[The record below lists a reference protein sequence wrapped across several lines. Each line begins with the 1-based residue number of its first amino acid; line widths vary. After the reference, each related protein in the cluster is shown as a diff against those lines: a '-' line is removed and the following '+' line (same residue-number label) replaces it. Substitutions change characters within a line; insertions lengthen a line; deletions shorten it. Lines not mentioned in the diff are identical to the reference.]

1 MFLGT
6 NTNKSH
12 QTIPYNRKK
21 QPPHH
26 CVPAEITLPLHRNNT
41 VYFMAGIYLH
51 IPFCKR
57 RCIYCDFF
65 STTQADKRR
74 EYIQAL
80 CRELEMRK
88 DYLQGE
94 NIETIYLGG
103 GTPSQLEKEDFEQ
116 LFETIFRIY
125 PVNDQAEITL
135 EANPDDLTPEYL
147 KMLSQQPFNRLS
159 MGIQTFNEHTLKLLH
174 RRHTAQQAI
183 EAFYQSREA
192 GFRNISIDLIY
203 GLPDETDQRWERDL
217 QQAVGLD
224 VEHISAYHLTYEKGT
239 RIYEMLQSHRISEV
253 DEESSVRFFSAL
265 MDTLGAAGY
274 EHYEISNFC
283 KPGMYSRH
291 NTAYWKGIPYLGC
304 GPSAHSFNAET
315 REWNTASL
323 EGYIKSIEEG
333 QRSSETEILDKVT
346 RYNEY
351 IMTSLRTM
359 WGVSLT
365 YTEEAFGTELR
376 QYCTKMAA
384 PYLQSHKLEMQAD
397 RLHLTREGIFVSDGI
412 ISDLMFIE

>member
-1 MFLGT
+1 METKYIFVTGGVTSSLGKGIISASLARLLLARGYRVTIQKFDPYINIDPGTLNPYEHGECYVTVDGHEADLDLGHYERFT
-6 NTNKSH
+6 N
-12 QTIPYNRKK
+12 
-21 QPPHH
+21 
-26 CVPAEITLPLHRNNT
+26 
-41 VYFMAGIYLH
+41 
-51 IPFCKR
+51 
-57 RCIYCDFF
+57 
-65 STTQADKRR
+65 
-74 EYIQAL
+74 
-80 CRELEMRK
+80 
-88 DYLQGE
+88 
-94 NIETIYLGG
+94 
-103 GTPSQLEKEDFEQ
+103 TPSQLAHEDFEQ
-116 LFETIFRIY
+116 IFRTIKEVY
-125 PVNDQAEITL
+125 GTEHAEEITL
-135 EANPDDLTPEYL
+135 EANPDDLTEEYVS
-147 KMLSQQPFNRLS
+147 MLRTLPFNRIS
-159 MGIQTFNEHTLKLLH
+159 MGIQTFDAPTLKLLN
-174 RRHTAQQAI
+174 RRHNAAQAI
-183 EAFYQSREA
+183 AAIHRLRQA

-333 QRSSETEILDKVT
+333 HRSSETEILDKVT

-359 WGVSLT
+359 WGISLT
-365 YTEEAFGTELR
+365 YTEEAFGTELC

-397 RLHLTREGIFVSDGI
+397 RLRLTREGIFVSDGI
-412 ISDLMFIE
+412 ISDLMFID

>member
-1 MFLGT
+1 
-6 NTNKSH
+6 
-12 QTIPYNRKK
+12 
-21 QPPHH
+21 
-26 CVPAEITLPLHRNNT
+26 
-41 VYFMAGIYLH
+41 MAGIYIH
-51 IPFCKR
+51 IPFCKT
-57 RCIYCDFF
+57 RCIYCDFY
-65 STTQADKRR
+65 STTRSELKQQ
-74 EYIQAL
+74 YIRAL
-80 CRELEMRK
+80 CTELKTRK
-88 DYLQGE
+88 GYLKE
-94 NIETIYLGG
+94 EPIETIYFGG
-103 GTPSQLEKEDFEQ
+103 GTPSQLAHEDFEQ
-116 LFETIFRIY
+116 IFRTIKEVY
-125 PVNDQAEITL
+125 GTEHAEEITL
-135 EANPDDLTPEYL
+135 EANPDDLTEEYVS
-147 KMLSQQPFNRLS
+147 MLRTLPFNRIS
-159 MGIQTFNEHTLKLLH
+159 MGIQTFDAPTLKLLN
-174 RRHTAQQAI
+174 RRHNAAQAI
-183 EAFYQSREA
+183 AAIHRLRQA

-217 QQAVGLD
+217 QQ
-224 VEHISAYHLTYEKGT
+224 
-239 RIYEMLQSHRISEV
+239 
-253 DEESSVRFFSAL
+253 
-265 MDTLGAAGY
+265 
-274 EHYEISNFC
+274 
-283 KPGMYSRH
+283 
-291 NTAYWKGIPYLGC
+291 
-304 GPSAHSFNAET
+304 AHSFNAET